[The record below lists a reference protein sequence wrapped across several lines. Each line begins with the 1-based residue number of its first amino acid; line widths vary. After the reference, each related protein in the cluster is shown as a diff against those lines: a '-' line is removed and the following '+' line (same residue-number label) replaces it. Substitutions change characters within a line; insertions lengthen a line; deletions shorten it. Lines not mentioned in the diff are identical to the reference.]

1 MRSESQVIP
10 TVPDACGHC
19 CIRIEKLSVTLG
31 RQLILDDVNLHVNC
45 REVLAIVGPNGAGK
59 STLLKAMLGVVPYS
73 GRIAWQI
80 RGEKQEQRP
89 RIGYIPQTLD
99 FDRSA
104 PVCVVDFL
112 ACAVSSRPIWLGISG
127 KDRLLIEE
135 KLGAVSAAHL
145 IDKRVGDLS
154 GGELQRVLLCLAL
167 TSEPDI
173 LLLDEPVSGI
183 DAAGTKLFLAI
194 VAKLRETLDVAILIV
209 THDLLG
215 IAPHANR
222 VLLLNRSVV
231 AEGSPGDVL
240 ESQQIR
246 ETFPGQP
253 GRPAS
258 FAERRP

>member
-1 MRSESQVIP
+1 MKP
-10 TVPDACGHC
+10 TGSNGCGHC
-19 CIRIEKLSVTLG
+19 CIKIENMSVSLG
-31 RQLILDDVNLHVNC
+31 KQLVLEEVNLHVNC
-45 REVLAIVGPNGAGK
+45 REILAIVGPNGAGK

-73 GRIAWQI
+73 GRIVWQI
-80 RGEKQEQRP
+80 RGERQERP
-89 RIGYIPQTLD
+89 RIGYVPQTLD
-99 FDRSA
+99 FDRGA
-104 PVCVVDFL
+104 PVCVADFI
-112 ACAVSSRPIWLGISG
+112 ASAVSSRPVWLGVSG
-127 KDRLLIEE
+127 KDRRLIEE
-135 KLGAVSAAHL
+135 MLAAVSAARL

-183 DAAGTKLFLAI
+183 DAAGTELFLEI
-194 VAKLRETLDVAILIV
+194 VGKLRDTLDVAILIV

-231 AEGSPGDVL
+231 AEGRPDEILV
-240 ESQQIR
+240 SQQIR
-246 ETFPGQP
+246 ETLPGRS

-258 FAERRP
+258 PAGKRAS

>member
-1 MRSESQVIP
+1 MTT

-19 CIRIEKLSVTLG
+19 CIRIEKMSVSLG
-31 RQLILDDVNLHVNC
+31 KQLILDNVNLHVNC
-45 REVLAIVGPNGAGK
+45 REILAIVGPNGAGK

-80 RGEKQEQRP
+80 RGERREQRP
-89 RIGYIPQTLD
+89 RIGYVPQTLD
-99 FDRSA
+99 FDRGA
-104 PVCVVDFL
+104 PVCVADFL
-112 ACAVSSRPIWLGISG
+112 ASAVSSRPVWLGISG
-127 KDRLLIEE
+127 KDRRLIEE
-135 KLGAVSAAHL
+135 NLGAVSAAHL
-145 IDKRVGDLS
+145 IDKRIGDLS

-183 DAAGTKLFLAI
+183 DAAGTELFLAI
-194 VAKLRETLDVAILIV
+194 VGKLRDTLDVAILIV

-231 AEGSPGDVL
+231 AEGTPEDILVSK
-240 ESQQIR
+240 QIR
-246 ETFPGQP
+246 ETFPGRP
-253 GRPAS
+253 DRPAS
-258 FAERRP
+258 PAGERP